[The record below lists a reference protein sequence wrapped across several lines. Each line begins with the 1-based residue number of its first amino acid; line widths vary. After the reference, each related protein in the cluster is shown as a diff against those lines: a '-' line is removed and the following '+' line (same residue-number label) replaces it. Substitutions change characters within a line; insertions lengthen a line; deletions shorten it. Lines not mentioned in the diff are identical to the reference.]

1 MYIFL
6 LLMKIDFS
14 KKVLMGREIAQQA
27 RVLSVKSLEPEFDP
41 QSPHLKTSEKVKCT
55 AVIPEPKTRY
65 NLTLR
70 GGHSPHSF
78 VVEYQ
83 DSENPVFNKTR

>member
-6 LLMKIDFS
+6 LLMKIGFS
-14 KKVLMGREIAQQA
+14 KKVLRGRERAQKA

-55 AVIPEPKTRY
+55 AVIPELKTR
-65 NLTLR
+65 
-70 GGHSPHSF
+70 
-78 VVEYQ
+78 
-83 DSENPVFNKTR
+83 